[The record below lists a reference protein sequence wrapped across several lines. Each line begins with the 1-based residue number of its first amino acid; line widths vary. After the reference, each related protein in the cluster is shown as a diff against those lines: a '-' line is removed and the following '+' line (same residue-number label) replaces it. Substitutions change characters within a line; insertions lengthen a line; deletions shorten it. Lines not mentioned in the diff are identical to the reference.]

1 MAAMAAVVLTSVN
14 AQNKYK
20 PENMSFS
27 TELNYSPGGATADGQ
42 FSLPDYGAKVRLHL
56 NEKMAVRLKL
66 GLNTSTDKD
75 VTYYR
80 KPDRPKRV
88 RKKQQRIYHYI
99 FDYAVFEYHFTKYE
113 RIPHMLAVKLAWPL
127 LPLKQNRQH
136 RKRR

>member
-1 MAAMAAVVLTSVN
+1 MKKIFLVAAMAAVVLTSVN

-27 TELNYSPGGATADGQ
+27 TELNYSPGGATTDGQ

-66 GLNTSTDKD
+66 GLRCHLL
-75 VTYYR
+75 R

-99 FDYAVFEYHFTKYE
+99 FDYARF
-113 RIPHMLAVKLAWPL
+113 
-127 LPLKQNRQH
+127 
-136 RKRR
+136 

>member
-1 MAAMAAVVLTSVN
+1 MKKIFLVAAMAAVVLTSVN

-27 TELNYSPGGATADGQ
+27 TELNYSPGGATTDGQ

-75 VTYYR
+75 VTYYER
-80 KPDRPKRV
+80 QT
-88 RKKQQRIYHYI
+88 KKSTKET
-99 FDYAVFEYHFTKYE
+99 AKNLSPHFRLCPVLSITSPNTKE
-113 RIPHMLAVKLAWPL
+113 SLRMWAVKLAY
-127 LPLKQNRQH
+127 
-136 RKRR
+136 